1 MPKIHFTTPDGSTLE
16 LDLTTERVRVGRA
29 EDNDFVIPDGS
40 VSSYHGEIINKG
52 EGVELRDLGSTNGT
66 HFEGARV
73 EQAEV
78 GPGQSFKLG
87 NVSGQVEGVAA
98 AETEAPAEYS
108 EEAAESYEE
117 PVEEAAPAAPSR
129 SWSQSPAAS
138 AAPVVTGLGATPC
151 PSGQRRGFGPK
162 AKASNGGGGLMAL
175 AFVGLAACAAAVF
188 MILKMGA

>member
-1 MPKIHFTTPDGSTLE
+1 MPKIQFTTPDGGTLE

-66 HFEGARV
+66 HFDGARV

-78 GPGQSFKLG
+78 GPGQSFRLG
-87 NVSGQVEGVAA
+87 SVTGYVEGEAVA
-98 AETEAPAEYS
+98 EAPAGYD
-108 EEAAESYEE
+108 ES
-117 PVEEAAPAAPSR
+117 AAPAYEEESEPQASAPSR
-129 SWSQSPAAS
+129 SWSQSSAAS
-138 AAPVVTGLGATPC
+138 AAPVVTGLGSTPC
-151 PSGQRRGFGPK
+151 PTGQRRGFGPK
-162 AKASNGGGGLMAL
+162 AKPKNGGGGLMAL
-175 AFVGLAACAAAVF
+175 AFVGLAACGAAVF

>member
-1 MPKIHFTTPDGSTLE
+1 MPKIQFTTPDGGTLE

-66 HFEGARV
+66 HFDGARV

-78 GPGQSFKLG
+78 GPGQSFRLG
-87 NVSGQVEGVAA
+87 NVTGYVEGEAVA
-98 AETEAPAEYS
+98 EAPAEY
-108 EEAAESYEE
+108 EEAAAPAYEE
-117 PVEEAAPAAPSR
+117 EAVEEAPAAPAR

-138 AAPVVTGLGATPC
+138 AAPVVTGLGSTPC
-151 PSGQRRGFGPK
+151 PTGQRRGFGPK
-162 AKASNGGGGLMAL
+162 AKEKNGGGGLMAL
-175 AFVGLAACAAAVF
+175 AFVGLAACGAAVF